1 MASNL
6 TTLVSVVNLSVRQN
20 EENSLNYGIAFI
32 FAGKQPTDT
41 IKTKQSADQPYTEP
55 ICR

>member
-1 MASNL
+1 MTSNL
-6 TTLVSVVNLSVRQN
+6 TTLVSVINLSVRQN